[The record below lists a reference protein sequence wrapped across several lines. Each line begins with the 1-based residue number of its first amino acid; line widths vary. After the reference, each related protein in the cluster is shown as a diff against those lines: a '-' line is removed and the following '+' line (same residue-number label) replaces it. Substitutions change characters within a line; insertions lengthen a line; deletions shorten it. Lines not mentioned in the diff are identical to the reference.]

1 MRLFVNGEPRE
12 REAESVEAL
21 FVIEADETGIE
32 SAQGVAIA
40 LNGRVLRRRDWGDTP
55 ITEGDRI
62 EIVRAM
68 QGG

>member
-1 MRLFVNGEPRE
+1 MKLTVNGEPRE
-12 REAESVEAL
+12 RETGSVEAL
-21 FVIEADETGIE
+21 FRIEAEASGIE
-32 SAQGVAIA
+32 SPQGVAIA

-55 ITEGDRI
+55 VAEGDRI